1 MSKYEAEYIAR
12 LFMKENLFALLR
24 RLGLYPKGNEEP
36 LKDFKQVTKII
47 TRAASSAALW
57 GGLFRPVLEL

>member
-47 TRAASSAALW
+47 RFALY
-57 GGLFRPVLEL
+57 